1 MESKEYINKIFYSS
15 YSKILK
21 NILESPRFFKHLHR
35 INHKTYPLLDF
46 DNLPEENKFKEREII
61 FHYPIP
67 IFLTIITGDIFEIK
81 VREITYINKNT
92 CNIQGKI
99 HIDTILGSIDLV
111 ENADYINNGI
121 STQIII
127 KLSYKTK
134 IPDIIIKKIIDNWLK
149 DRNKYLDEVA
159 K

>member
-21 NILESPRFFKHLHR
+21 NILETPRFFKNLHR

-46 DNLPEENKFKEREII
+46 DNLPDENKFKEREII
-61 FHYPIP
+61 FHQPIP
-67 IFLTIITGDIFEIK
+67 VFLSIITGNIFEIK
-81 VREITYINKNT
+81 VQEITYINKNT
-92 CNIQGKI
+92 CNIKGKI
-99 HIDTILGSIDLV
+99 HIDTLIGSIDLI

-134 IPDIIIKKIIDNWLK
+134 IPDIIIKKIINNWLK
-149 DRNKYLDEVA
+149 DRNKYLDDVA